1 MKCVFMDLKA
11 SNAIF
16 SSSGII
22 ILIVAAL
29 VAIAAIT
36 AVFIWRKRKNKKT
49 MNLLFTLLDGASL
62 GPMLAI
68 GFLFIILPVAALILL
83 IWLFRRRKR
92 KNE

>member
-1 MKCVFMDLKA
+1 
-11 SNAIF
+11 
-16 SSSGII
+16 
-22 ILIVAAL
+22 
-29 VAIAAIT
+29 
-36 AVFIWRKRKNKKT
+36 

-62 GPMLAI
+62 GSMLAI